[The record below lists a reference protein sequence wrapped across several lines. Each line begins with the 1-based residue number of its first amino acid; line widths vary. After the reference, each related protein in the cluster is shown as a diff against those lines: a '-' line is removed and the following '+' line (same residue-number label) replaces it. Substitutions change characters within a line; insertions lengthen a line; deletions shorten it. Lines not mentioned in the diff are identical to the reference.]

1 MCAARNPLIDNVRSV
16 AFLTSRHSQ
25 LCRSMMRTFP
35 IDPVIPQLLDA
46 FRTSRSV
53 ILSAPPG
60 AGKTT
65 RVPLALLE
73 QKWMDGARLIM
84 LEPRRLAAKH
94 AAEFMASLRSETV
107 GGTVGYR
114 TRGDSRVSRTTRI
127 EVVTEGVLTRMLQ
140 EKPDLPGVSV
150 VVFDEFHERSLHAD
164 LGLALTLEV
173 QENLRNDLRVLVMSA
188 TLDGVA
194 LSRLLHDAPIV
205 ESVGQS
211 YPVDTRY
218 LSSPHH
224 GPIEPKV
231 AETIRRAL
239 NEIPGDILAFL
250 PGQREIHRVERMLRD
265 EGLSP
270 DVSLHTLHGDAS
282 DESQRAALTP
292 APHGIRKV
300 ILSTSIAETSLT
312 IDGVRV
318 VVDAGLART
327 ARFDP
332 RRGMSG
338 LVTTSVSRAT
348 ADQRR
353 GRAGRQHP
361 GVCYRL
367 WTETQHQQ
375 LSIQPVPEILS
386 TDLAPFALELARWGA
401 GSSDRLR
408 FLDQPPQP
416 HLVQAKD
423 LLQKLGALNEV
434 GTLTP
439 HGRQMSEFPVHPR
452 LAHMLIRGRERDLGP
467 LACDVAALLEERD
480 LLRGRQGVDIDFTLR
495 WFELRNGAGHDRVTR
510 NRVLGEARR
519 LREHL
524 GVAGQQAAS
533 EKGLGILLALAY
545 PERIAKRRSNEGGR
559 YQMAGGTGA
568 VLPEWSLLGREDF
581 LVIAEVDGVGTE
593 VRVFL
598 AAPVLKSDILGV
610 FADRIVSREEVF
622 WSAREEM
629 VVARRAQMLDALI
642 IEEQSAQ
649 PRGSSACVAMVEG
662 IRQMGIASLPWE
674 RESESLR
681 SRSEWL
687 RVQQLVTSDWPE
699 LSDEHLVATLDRWL
713 SPFLDGIA
721 RRAHLAPLDMQAILK
736 SFFSYPQLRDLDR
749 LAPVTLT
756 VPTGSQIRLEY
767 SAGTPPILAVRL
779 QEMFG
784 QTDTPTVAGG
794 RVNVLI
800 HLLSPARRLLAVTQ
814 DLRSFWI
821 NAYPEVRKEMRGRYP
836 KHPWP
841 ENPMDATPTRRT
853 KRST

>member
-1 MCAARNPLIDNVRSV
+1 MI
-16 AFLTSRHSQ
+16 
-25 LCRSMMRTFP
+25 RTFP

-46 FRTSRSV
+46 FKTSRSV
-53 ILSAPPG
+53 VLSAPPG

-84 LEPRRLAAKH
+84 LEPRRLAARR
-94 AAEFMASLRSETV
+94 AAEFMASLRGETV

-164 LGLALTLEV
+164 LGLALTLDV
-173 QENLRNDLRVLVMSA
+173 QENLRDDLRVLVMSA

-194 LSRLLHDAPIV
+194 LSRLLHDAPVV
-205 ESVGQS
+205 ESAGQS
-211 YPVDTRY
+211 FPVDTRY
-218 LSSPHH
+218 LSLPHH

-239 NEIPGDILAFL
+239 SETPGDVLTFL
-250 PGQREIHRVERMLRD
+250 PGQREIHRVERILRD

-270 DVSLHTLHGDAS
+270 DVSLHTLYGDAN
-282 DESQRAALTP
+282 DESQRAALAP

-300 ILSTSIAETSLT
+300 ILATSIAETSLT

-318 VVDAGLART
+318 VIDAGLARS

-338 LVTTSVSRAT
+338 LVTTPVSRAS

-367 WTETQHQQ
+367 WTETKHQQ
-375 LSIQPVPEILS
+375 LPTHPLPEILS
-386 TDLAPFALELARWGA
+386 TDLAPFVLELARWGA
-401 GSSDRLR
+401 GNGDRLR

-416 HLVQAKD
+416 HVAQAKD
-423 LLQKLGALNEV
+423 LLQTLGALNDV

-439 HGRQMSEFPVHPR
+439 HGRLMAEFPVHPR
-452 LAHMLIRGRERDLGP
+452 LAHMLIRSKELDFGP
-467 LACDVAALLEERD
+467 IACDVASLLEERD
-480 LLRGRQGVDIDFTLR
+480 LLRGQQGVDIDFTLR
-495 WFELRNGAGHDRVTR
+495 WFELRKGTGYDRATR

-524 GVAGQQAAS
+524 GVIEQQAAT

-545 PERIAKRRSNEGGR
+545 PERIAKRRGNEGGR

-568 VLPEWSLLGREDF
+568 VLPEWSLLAREEF
-581 LVIAEVDGVGTE
+581 LAIAEVDGVGTE

-598 AAPVLKSDILGV
+598 AAPLLKSDLLEV
-610 FADRIVSREEVF
+610 FADNIVSREEVF
-622 WSAREEM
+622 WNTQEEM
-629 VVARRAQMLDALI
+629 VVARRVQMLDALI
-642 IEEQSAQ
+642 VEEQSTQ
-649 PRGSSACVAMVEG
+649 PRGSSACAAMVEG
-662 IRQMGIASLPWE
+662 IKQMGIASIPWE

-687 RVQQLVTSDWPE
+687 RMQKLVASDWPE
-699 LSDEHLVATLDRWL
+699 LSDEHLAATLDRWL
-713 SPFLDGIA
+713 TPFLDGIV
-721 RRAHLAPLDMQAILK
+721 RRAHLTRLDMQAILK
-736 SFFSYPQLRDLDR
+736 SQFSYSQLRDLDR
-749 LAPVTLT
+749 LAPATLT
-756 VPTGSQIRLEY
+756 VPTGSHIRLEY
-767 SAGTPPILAVRL
+767 SAGAPPILAVRL

-784 QTDTPTVAGG
+784 QTETPTVGGG

-800 HLLSPARRLLAVTQ
+800 HLLSPAHRPLAVTQ
-814 DLRSFWI
+814 DLRSFWT
-821 NAYPEVRKEMRGRYP
+821 NAYPEVRKQMRGRYP
-836 KHPWP
+836 KHLWP

-853 KRST
+853 KRRA